1 VRENFD
7 FSSVIPGRSRD
18 DFHVPI
24 TRSIG
29 VLMMARTALLA
40 AVLTGAAIPHD
51 TEAAVAT
58 NALFS
63 DNM

>member
-1 VRENFD
+1 
-7 FSSVIPGRSRD
+7 
-18 DFHVPI
+18 
-24 TRSIG
+24 
-29 VLMMARTALLA
+29 VLAMMARTALLA
-40 AVLTGAAIPHD
+40 AVLTGAAIPQG